1 MNVIKANGDEVPFDE
16 VKIRRSLRRVKAD
29 PDVVEIVL
37 ERVIRKMYDRIT
49 TSDLYSIVFAEL
61 KTLQRRS
68 AGKYNLKRA
77 IMQMGPTGYPFEKL
91 IAALFDADGYTASTG
106 QFIEGRCVTHEV
118 DVVAAKGD
126 LLYHAECKF
135 HSFLGRVCNI
145 KHALYAHAR
154 FVDIEKGFASEA
166 PRKGRIYKGMLV
178 TNTRMTSDAIAY
190 GTCAGLGL
198 LSWDYPQEK
207 SLRGWIDSTG
217 LHPVTSLTSLSVK
230 SKRQLL
236 ERGVVL
242 CRELTGS
249 PGILA
254 EIGLSKQN
262 IDDVI
267 DEAYVICETVTAED

>member
-16 VKIRRSLRRVKAD
+16 EKIRRSLRRVKAD

-37 ERVIRKMYDRIT
+37 ELVIGKMYDRIT

-91 IAALFDADGYTASTG
+91 IAALFGADGYTASTG
-106 QFIEGRCVTHEV
+106 QFIKGRCVTHEV

-166 PRKGRIYKGMLV
+166 ARSGRIYKGMLV
-178 TNTRMTSDAIAY
+178 TNTRMTSEAIAY

-217 LHPVTSLTSLSVK
+217 LHPVTSLTALSVK

-254 EIGLSKQN
+254 DIGLSKQD

-267 DEAYVICETVTAED
+267 EEAYAVCETATDEE